1 MDVCQ
6 PQPVRELSVCVAG
19 PPRPPAGT
27 RSPGRSWPG
36 CLSAGFVTSAGSL
49 TGRTNIE
56 CGLLWGHIEQRILA
70 LVLPFLYIL
79 GLYV

>member
-1 MDVCQ
+1 M
-6 PQPVRELSVCVAG
+6 SAAG
-19 PPRPPAGT
+19 PPRPPGGT
-27 RSPGRSWPG
+27 RSPGQNWQG
-36 CLSAGFVTSAGSL
+36 CRSAGFVTSAGSL

-79 GLYV
+79 GFMSE